1 MATIQM
7 TSVRPGAELSRLLT
21 AAVVNRGFRDMLLQ
35 SPANALEKGYNGE
48 EFSLGQREKEWILSI
63 RAGTLP
69 EFARQLS
76 YLQGQQS
83 TRRERKRK

>member
-21 AAVVNRGFRDMLLQ
+21 AAVVNRGFRDMLLK

-48 EFSLGQREKEWILSI
+48 AFALGQREKEWILSI
-63 RAGTLP
+63 RAGSLP

-76 YLQGQQS
+76 YLQGQPAN
-83 TRRERKRK
+83 RRERIR